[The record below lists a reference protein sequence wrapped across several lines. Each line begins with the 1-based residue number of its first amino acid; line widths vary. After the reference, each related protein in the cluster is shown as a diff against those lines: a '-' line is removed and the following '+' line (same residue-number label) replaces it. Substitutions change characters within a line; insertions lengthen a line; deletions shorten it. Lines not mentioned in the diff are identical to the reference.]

1 MEEKVFIV
9 STDGQIGIT
18 NLSFEE
24 VSEIL
29 AAAVA
34 NKNKNNAKP
43 IEVSEME
50 LAESVGEFC
59 FALLVNSSISS
70 KIIESGLEMKEIH
83 RKALAFAKSKGITL
97 TQLFDNLNE
106 MPDDDMP
113 SQLKTIFGIDLQ

>member
-29 AAAVA
+29 ATAVA
-34 NKNKNNAKP
+34 NKNKSNTKP

>member
-24 VSEIL
+24 DSEIL

-34 NKNKNNAKP
+34 NKNKSNAKP
-43 IEVSEME
+43 IEVSEIE

-106 MPDDDMP
+106 MPDDDIP

>member
-29 AAAVA
+29 ATAVA
-34 NKNKNNAKP
+34 NKNKSNTKP
-43 IEVSEME
+43 IEVSEM
-50 LAESVGEFC
+50 ESVGEFC

>member
-9 STDGQIGIT
+9 SLDGQIGAT

-59 FALLVNSSISS
+59 FALLVNSNISS
-70 KIIESGLEMKEIH
+70 KIIESGLQMKEIH